1 MLGILQ
7 NKIVFPCTTV
17 FCSVV
22 TGYSK
27 EQSTYIFM
35 KYIQAHVGH
44 FEHVINDHLISVFST
59 QEIITGDYTSTTFP
73 IEVQRDKPSR
83 ETECC

>member
-1 MLGILQ
+1 
-7 NKIVFPCTTV
+7 
-17 FCSVV
+17 
-22 TGYSK
+22 
-27 EQSTYIFM
+27 M